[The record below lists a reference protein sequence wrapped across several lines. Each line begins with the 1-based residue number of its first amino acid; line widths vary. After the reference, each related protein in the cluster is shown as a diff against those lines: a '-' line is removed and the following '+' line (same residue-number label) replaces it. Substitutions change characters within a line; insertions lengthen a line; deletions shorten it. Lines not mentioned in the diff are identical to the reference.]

1 MTIKTKKAAAKK
13 TVAKTVKL
21 TAEQADKIVIS
32 KATGNGRSHYV
43 ESAGGERLSYPTDRW
58 TGKLRDLSVVG
69 GSFKAAKEEH
79 SKAAVATMARGLTNR
94 AAPQSAKAVADQRA
108 SAPKAAPA
116 AKAAPKAAKPAKAKP
131 ADDQRKLALT
141 EKGEAKLAKLSA
153 ADRKKDRLQLMAGA
167 GTVAKAV
174 ALSNVSIGDVNYAVR
189 TGLLSAA

>member
-1 MTIKTKKAAAKK
+1 MTTKTKKAATKK

-21 TAEQADKIVIS
+21 TAEQADKIVMS
-32 KATGNGRSHYV
+32 KATGNGLSHYV
-43 ESAGGERLSYPTDRW
+43 ESAGGEKLSYPTDRW

-79 SKAAVATMARGLTNR
+79 SKAAVATMARGLTSR

-116 AKAAPKAAKPAKAKP
+116 KAAPKAAKPAKPKP
-131 ADDQRKLALT
+131 ADDQRKLTLT

-153 ADRKKDRLQLMAGA
+153 ADRKKDRLQLMATA